1 MNLNDIYP
9 LNDLKRS
16 KTAKLRYVYPPKLLC
31 RVEAHQKVR
40 GIVLAATSARNFSA
54 GKCTS
59 EASAVSGFSPIT
71 ERKNLEGTAM
81 GTTVVSLNQQ
91 ILIHCGICQAV
102 DNVIHIFRTSCVKT
116 V

>member
-40 GIVLAATSARNFSA
+40 GIVLAATSARNFFRRKVHFGSISSLRIFTDNR
-54 GKCTS
+54 KKK
-59 EASAVSGFSPIT
+59 SGGHGDGNNGPAFIP
-71 ERKNLEGTAM
+71 
-81 GTTVVSLNQQ
+81 
-91 ILIHCGICQAV
+91 
-102 DNVIHIFRTSCVKT
+102 
-116 V
+116 